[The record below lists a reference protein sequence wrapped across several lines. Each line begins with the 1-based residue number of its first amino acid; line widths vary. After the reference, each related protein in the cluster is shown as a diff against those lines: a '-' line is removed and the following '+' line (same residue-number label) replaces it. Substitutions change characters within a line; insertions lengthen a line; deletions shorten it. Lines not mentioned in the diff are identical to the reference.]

1 MSRRIATTNPNLLLW
16 HEMMGT
22 DATLAVGGDAQV
34 KVVKGFKRGGGFGGT
49 AINPTYV
56 MMRLT
61 AAFGPVGQGWG
72 YEVIADDVIP
82 GGHVMRE
89 GVSIGQESVQR
100 TRIRFWWRSPEQLEA
115 NKAGGGDEWGSYRNS
130 FDQVGQTMFVEYRKT
145 SGVWFTDE
153 EAWKKSLT
161 DAITKAASHL
171 GIGADIHM
179 GLWDDN
185 KYVATREEAAG
196 EQATEQAANENVA
209 GATQA
214 INQAEALIGE
224 LKAAPTIAELLKLRG
239 RAIALRPILR
249 RFKLDTVDAQ
259 VIQAGKDAAERIA
272 AAEEAADTA

>member
-1 MSRRIATTNPNLLLW
+1 MRRIEAANPNLALW
-16 HEMMGT
+16 HDMMAT

-34 KVVKGFKRGGGFGGT
+34 KVVKAFKRGGGFGGT

-72 YEVIADDVIP
+72 YDVIQDDVIQ

-100 TRIRFWWRSPEQLEA
+100 TRIRFWWRTPEQLA
-115 NKAGGGDEWGSYRNS
+115 ATKAALSDGWEGQNRHS

-145 SGVWFTDE
+145 AGVWFTDE

-185 KYVATREEAAG
+185 KYVNAREEAAT
-196 EQATEQAANENVA
+196 EQATTVAANENNA
-209 GATQA
+209 SATLA
-214 INQAEALIGE
+214 INQAEALIAE
-224 LKAAPTIAELLKLRG
+224 LKAVPTIAELLKLRG
-239 RAIALRPILR
+239 RAIALRPVLR
-249 RFKLDTVDAQ
+249 RLKLDDLDAA
-259 VIQAGKDAAERIA
+259 VIQGGKDAAERIA
-272 AAEEAADTA
+272 NAETAADSA